1 MPVQLL
7 QAGSTVSVYA
17 RVQCGHILLFFG
29 LKIRRPV
36 LSQREGE
43 RVVRQER
50 AREAGQAERGSSL
63 ERTCYYCMSVQCSCV
78 HVWTP
83 NSGFYCKSYTSVGYP
98 SMVILTHVPEVP
110 LCPPAQLSLCQAAGG
125 VAARHIARPPVN
137 QLVGNLTVYRGS

>member
-50 AREAGQAERGSSL
+50 AREAGLRERGGQTWRVL
-63 ERTCYYCMSVQCSCV
+63 VTYDMTVQ
-78 HVWTP
+78 
-83 NSGFYCKSYTSVGYP
+83 
-98 SMVILTHVPEVP
+98 
-110 LCPPAQLSLCQAAGG
+110 
-125 VAARHIARPPVN
+125 
-137 QLVGNLTVYRGS
+137 VYRPIGLIRPNI